1 MRSARFRFALLALT
15 LVVTA
20 CGSSSGGGQQLTPD
34 TASTTTA
41 PVATGTAP
49 TSVPDTGAAATSTS
63 VATASTTAETTT
75 TTEKGGHVAATTTT
89 HPATTS
95 STTTTTTIPVTGSIT
110 VAAATSLTNAF
121 NALGA
126 AFHTKYPNATVTFSF
141 GSSSSLKTQINNGA
155 PVDVF
160 ASADWNNMNGVTAAL
175 QSPAVEFTTNYLA
188 IIVQPGNPKHIT
200 GLASLAA
207 AGMTVATCSSGVP
220 IRTYTDTMLNNNSLL
235 ASVSA
240 NYNNFAANV
249 AGIVTYVANAGSDAG
264 VVYRTD
270 VIAAGSSVLGV
281 SIPSGQNLLAH
292 YPIAELASSSNHVEA
307 RAFVNYV
314 NSAEGQGIL
323 ALYGFGAG

>member
-1 MRSARFRFALLALT
+1 MGTSA
-15 LVVTA
+15 V
-20 CGSSSGGGQQLTPD
+20 D
-34 TASTTTA
+34 TTTTA
-41 PVATGTAP
+41 GGVY
-49 TSVPDTGAAATSTS
+49 VP
-63 VATASTTAETTT
+63 
-75 TTEKGGHVAATTTT
+75 TTT
-89 HPATTS
+89 HPSTTHPTTSTSTSTTS
-95 STTTTTTIPVTGSIT
+95 STTTTTTIPVTGNIT

-121 NALGA
+121 NALGSG
-126 AFHTKYPNATVTFSF
+126 FHTKYPNATLTFSF

-160 ASADWNNMNGVTAAL
+160 AAADWNNMNGLTVGL

-200 GLASLAA
+200 SLATL
-207 AGMTVATCSSGVP
+207 AGAGVSVATCASGVP
-220 IRTYTDTMLNNNSLL
+220 IRTYTDAMLTNNGLF

-249 AGIVTYVANAGSDAG
+249 AGIVTYVANGGSDAG

-270 VIAAGSSVLGV
+270 VLNAGTSVLGI
-281 SIPSGQNLLAH
+281 SIPAAQNVVAH
-292 YPIAELASSSNHVEA
+292 YPIAELASSSNHVAA

>member
-1 MRSARFRFALLALT
+1 
-15 LVVTA
+15 
-20 CGSSSGGGQQLTPD
+20 
-34 TASTTTA
+34 
-41 PVATGTAP
+41 
-49 TSVPDTGAAATSTS
+49 
-63 VATASTTAETTT
+63 
-75 TTEKGGHVAATTTT
+75 
-89 HPATTS
+89 
-95 STTTTTTIPVTGSIT
+95 VTGSIT

-121 NALGA
+121 NALGSG
-126 AFHTKYPNATVTFSF
+126 FHTKYPNATVTFSF

-160 ASADWNNMNGVTAAL
+160 AAADWNNMNGLTVGL

-200 GLASLAA
+200 SLATL
-207 AGMTVATCSSGVP
+207 AGAGVSVATCASGVP
-220 IRTYTDTMLNNNSLL
+220 IRTYTDAMLTNNGLF

-249 AGIVTYVANAGSDAG
+249 AGIVTYVANGGSDAG

-270 VIAAGSSVLGV
+270 VLNAGTSVLGI
-281 SIPSGQNLLAH
+281 SIPAAQNVVAH
-292 YPIAELASSSNHVEA
+292 YPIAELASSSNHVAA